1 MRHIVRKLGVTFGL
15 IRDPVPEAHD
25 DELVERAIA
34 RVRSANPNTTAQWLR
49 LERSLAAQATRVSK
63 QPSHKMVPR
72 IAFASAAVVAVLVAG
87 YFVFTPPPVDTDTF
101 TTGRGEQKR
110 VALQDGSELI
120 LSHSS
125 HLVVTRMQKGK
136 PRMLSLAGEAFFRV
150 RKSETPFVVSTD
162 AADVQV
168 VGTEFNIRARDKST
182 EVAVTSG
189 TVNVRP
195 SHNAAAEPL
204 LLSTHQMVLVSAEKG
219 AGAVTSTPSPEY
231 PGWLQGKLFLDRAL
245 FEDACREI
253 ELRFDVTIVIADQK
267 VRAELI
273 TGVLDARTPESAL
286 AALCGLVGREFSYE
300 YGEYRVR

>member
-1 MRHIVRKLGVTFGL
+1 MLRTFRRLGLALGFT
-15 IRDPVPEAHD
+15 RDPGLEARE
-25 DELVERAIA
+25 DERVERTIA
-34 RVRSANPNTTAQWLR
+34 RVRSADPDTAAQWLR
-49 LERSLAAQATRVSK
+49 LERSLAAQANRVSK
-63 QPSHKMVPR
+63 QPSHKLIPR
-72 IAFASAAVVAVLVAG
+72 IAFASAAVVAVIVAG

-110 VALQDGSELI
+110 VDLQDGSELI

-150 RKSETPFVVSTD
+150 RKSETPFVVTTD
-162 AADVQV
+162 VADVQV
-168 VGTEFNIRARDKST
+168 LGTEFNIRARDKST

-189 TVNVRP
+189 TVSVRP
-195 SHNAAAEPL
+195 SHFATAEPL
-204 LLSTHQMVLVSAEKG
+204 LLSTNQMVLVSAEKG

-231 PGWLQGKLFLDRAL
+231 PGWLHSKLFLDRAL

-273 TGVLDARTPESAL
+273 TGVLDARTAESAIS
-286 AALCGLVGREFSYE
+286 ALSGLVDARFRCDGREYSIY
-300 YGEYRVR
+300 